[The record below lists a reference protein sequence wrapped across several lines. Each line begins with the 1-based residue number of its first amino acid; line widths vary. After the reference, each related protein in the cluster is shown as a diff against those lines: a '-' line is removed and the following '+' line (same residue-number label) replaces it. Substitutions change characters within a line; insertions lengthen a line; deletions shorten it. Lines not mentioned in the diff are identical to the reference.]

1 MHGVCFQ
8 ITLGKDGR
16 LRTKI
21 GCLLS
26 RQYETVSH
34 SPDYLEG
41 DEREM
46 KLLIVTDYITPDLS
60 IASIRWTKLGK
71 YLKEKYTVDQIDVL
85 TTDKSSFLEQ
95 KADSMLGND
104 RQYLDR
110 MYLAECPFWIKY
122 RRVLWT
128 QFRKWKKPPEKRH
141 KSIDTL
147 RSILLSQ

>member
-1 MHGVCFQ
+1 MPDVCFQ

-34 SPDYLEG
+34 STDYLEG

-46 KLLIVTDYITPDLS
+46 KLLIVTDYITPDLK

-71 YLKEKYTVDQIDVL
+71 HLKKKYTLDQIDVL
-85 TTDKSSFLEQ
+85 TTDKSSFLE
-95 KADSMLGND
+95 
-104 RQYLDR
+104 
-110 MYLAECPFWIKY
+110 
-122 RRVLWT
+122 
-128 QFRKWKKPPEKRH
+128 KKT
-141 KSIDTL
+141 D
-147 RSILLSQ
+147 